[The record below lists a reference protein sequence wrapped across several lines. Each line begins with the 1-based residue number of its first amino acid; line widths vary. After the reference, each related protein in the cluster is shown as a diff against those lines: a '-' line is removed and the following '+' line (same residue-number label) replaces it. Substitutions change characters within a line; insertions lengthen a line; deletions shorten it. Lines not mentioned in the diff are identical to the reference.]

1 MGKIKALIS
10 LIKVSTKAQIIS
22 GALAVTVV
30 GSVAVGGT
38 VAYKK
43 YQSNNESA
51 ILEAETINNRLNE
64 LRKAYNDKVKIVE
77 NLIIDDNVKEIKD
90 KLTQF
95 DKALNDKDIEK
106 AEDLN
111 TQLNALI
118 EVLVKDNEEAV
129 RKALE
134 ELKKTD
140 ISKYTDEMKEE
151 FNNQILS
158 LEALIEKGNYTS
170 ATKKVNEI
178 KELIEAN
185 NKKLA
190 EQEEIAKEEPKDD
203 VYTSSNNGGSSNS
216 GGSSN
221 DGSSNSG
228 GSSNGGSSNSGG
240 GSSTE
245 TTPPT
250 QPSGAVAPDG
260 YTGGLMINWDL
271 TNSINNGS
279 QNRYRQG
286 VNRTYFQRH
295 LNGESI
301 SSILAEMQQSPYY
314 DTINGVKRDCL
325 AIDFKVSKTAIN
337 SNNVNELVSVANGLS
352 VSLMEDPFRNKNYDY
367 FENFVVYN
375 GTTNLIYRV
384 GIATIFVDPVE

>member
-216 GGSSN
+216 GG
-221 DGSSNSG
+221 
-228 GSSNGGSSNSGG
+228 